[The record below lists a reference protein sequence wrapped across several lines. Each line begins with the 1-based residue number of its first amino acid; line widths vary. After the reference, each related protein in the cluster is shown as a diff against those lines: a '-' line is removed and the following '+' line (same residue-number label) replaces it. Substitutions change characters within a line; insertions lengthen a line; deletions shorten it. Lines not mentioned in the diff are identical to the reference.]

1 MSKPAFHLL
10 QSSAHCMDWGL
21 LPFYIADELVTES
34 SEERPIFLFF
44 SFLFVA
50 TLYDLF
56 VEKVLVF
63 VLINVYVPVLLTIA
77 AVSF

>member
-1 MSKPAFHLL
+1 
-10 QSSAHCMDWGL
+10 MDWGL
-21 LPFYIADELVTES
+21 RLFYIADELVTES

-50 TLYDLF
+50 TIYDLF